1 MVGWSWRVRRLC
13 CLSPLLSLHYL
24 RLQFE
29 GGRKKGWEGLD
40 SEEKCKSW
48 EFKVKQERGV
58 CFSTS
63 PLFSPF
69 CFAQIL
75 HRTSTTQAA
84 MLQAGLSAL
93 QIGKWIYGFSSPG
106 LKPNPQPVH
115 KVNISQGRF
124 TNTSRN
130 TNTNTNTIANRK
142 VNIWLRISRPET

>member
-1 MVGWSWRVRRLC
+1 MFGWSWRVWCLC
-13 CLSPLLSLHYL
+13 CSSPLLSLHYL

-29 GGRKKGWEGLD
+29 GGRKKGWRDLD

-48 EFKVKQERGV
+48 SSKRVV

-84 MLQAGLSAL
+84 MLQAGSSAL

-106 LKPNPQPVH
+106 LKPNPQPVR

-130 TNTNTNTIANRK
+130 TNINRNTIANRK
-142 VNIWLRISRPET
+142 VNIPIPLPET